1 MGLNTMLRF
10 FLPRDDKFLPY
21 FEQSA
26 DNLRDAANVYGSL
39 TRNSTKDDI
48 VGVRDQIKKLE
59 HVGDKITHSIFEE
72 LNRSFITPFDREDMY
87 SLTRRM
93 DDVLDLMYHASDLF
107 VLYQMDRLEDGMVML
122 LGVTRRAVADIH
134 KAIHTLRHVDYE
146 NVREQLVNVHALE
159 NEGDRLYRH
168 FIGNLFSEE
177 RDAIRLMKHSS
188 IYNEIEHTID
198 RCEDLMNTIESI
210 VLKQA

>member
-26 DNLRDAANVYGSL
+26 DNMREAANVYASL
-39 TRNSTKDDI
+39 NRNSSKDDMI
-48 VGVRDQIKKLE
+48 GVRDQIKKLE
-59 HVGDKITHSIFEE
+59 HIGDKLTHAIFEE

-107 VLYQMDRLEDGMVML
+107 VLYQIERLEDGMVML
-122 LGVTRRAVADIH
+122 LDVTRRAVSDIH
-134 KAIHTLRHVDYE
+134 KAIHTLRNVDYE
-146 NVREQLVNVHALE
+146 NVREQLVSVHALE

-168 FIGNLFSEE
+168 FVGNLYSEE

>member
-1 MGLNTMLRF
+1 MSLGSVLRF
-10 FLPRDDKFLPY
+10 FLPQDDKFLPF

-26 DNLRDAANVYGSL
+26 DNLRDAANIYANLS
-39 TRNSTKDDI
+39 RAATKEEI
-48 VGVRDQIKKLE
+48 ASVRDEIKKLE
-59 HVGDKITHSIFEE
+59 HIGDKLTHTIFEE

-93 DDVLDLMYHASDLF
+93 DDVLDLMYHASDLL
-107 VLYQMDRLEDGMVML
+107 VLYQIDRLEDGMVML
-122 LGVTRRAVADIH
+122 LDVTRRAVTDIH
-134 KAIHTLRHVDYE
+134 RAIHTLRRVEYE
-146 NVREQLVNVHALE
+146 KIREQLVNVHALE

-168 FIGNLFSEE
+168 FVGNLFSEE
-177 RDAIRLMKHSS
+177 RDAIRLIKHSS

-198 RCEDLMNTIESI
+198 RCEDLMNAIESI